1 MLDLFF
7 SCSTLEEPQHL
18 QFYAQKPSNG
28 LEGTR
33 NADEDE
39 NMQTRLNRNFS
50 IISRLTKIKTIL
62 ITTWRHDLCNLVQ
75 NLDFEVQVHFSLSPT
90 ILQRASRGK
99 GSPKHVQ
106 HATCKRSLLLS
117 QFPREIK
124 VCES

>member
-39 NMQTRLNRNFS
+39 NTA
-50 IISRLTKIKTIL
+50 
-62 ITTWRHDLCNLVQ
+62 
-75 NLDFEVQVHFSLSPT
+75 E
-90 ILQRASRGK
+90 
-99 GSPKHVQ
+99 
-106 HATCKRSLLLS
+106 S
-117 QFPREIK
+117 QFFNHIEVDK
-124 VCES
+124 N

>member
-1 MLDLFF
+1 M
-7 SCSTLEEPQHL
+7 LEEPQNL

-75 NLDFEVQVHFSLSPT
+75 NLDFEVQVRFSLSPT
-90 ILQRASRGK
+90 RERASRAQRSLK
-99 GSPKHVQ
+99 SVQ
-106 HATCKRSLLLS
+106 HATCK
-117 QFPREIK
+117 
-124 VCES
+124 